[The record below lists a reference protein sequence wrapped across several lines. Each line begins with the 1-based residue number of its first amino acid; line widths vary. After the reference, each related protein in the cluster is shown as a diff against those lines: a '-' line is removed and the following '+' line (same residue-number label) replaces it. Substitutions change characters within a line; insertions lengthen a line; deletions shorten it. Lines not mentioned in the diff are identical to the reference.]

1 MQGKTVKKLT
11 KSNEVYEY
19 ALRLLDRRE
28 YCEAEMIQKMKRR
41 GAPEEIILQIIAK
54 LKEYDLL
61 NEERYAARVYEAWIN
76 KKVYG
81 RMHLKAE
88 LIKKQVPDI
97 YADAIME
104 NFSDEEEEERAVAAV
119 EKALHRRDGKYD
131 PSTQKG
137 KNALARY
144 LAARGFS
151 SGLVRSIVFRY
162 Q

>member
-41 GAPEEIILQIIAK
+41 GAPEEIILQIIVK

-61 NEERYAARVYEAWIN
+61 NEERYAAGVYKAWIN

-88 LIKKQVPDI
+88 LIKKQVPDV
-97 YADAIME
+97 YAAAIME
-104 NFSDEEEEERAVAAV
+104 SFTDEEEEERAMEAV
-119 EKALHRRDGKYD
+119 KKAMHRKDGKHD
-131 PSTQKG
+131 PATQKG
-137 KNALARY
+137 KTALARY
-144 LAARGFS
+144 LASRGFS
-151 SGLVRSIVFRY
+151 SGLVRSIVFNG
-162 Q
+162 